1 MVDKVTRNFVPVAAN
16 LYKIREAK
24 DEAGEFFRG
33 ARSQKNQYQGIWII
47 APDGTVLA
55 GHQDFKT
62 RESWADEVAATID
75 AALAKAGSL
84 TVRKPEPK
92 DVMPHWGKGVLADGG
107 VTLACQMRYFFQNKG
122 IGQGALDEAAFTAK
136 EWKEF
141 APPEPVKGKSWHLAG
156 KVASEFSRCLSIV
169 SDRSTMPRPSEVTEV
184 EFTGTVERIRNGV
197 ATVSYAGYIAALHT
211 HTFNKNYVTKAHAR
225 MRGTGTYDVVDKE
238 MVSLL
243 WIFEG
248 GSRTVQPPRA
258 RTARLRR
265 WSNGGVRR
273 SADANGTWFAHFY
286 DCPST
291 PRLLVLGRRRA
302 HDATRGGH
310 EMVITAE
317 PGTIRAG
324 ADRPLYILIVE
335 DNRDGRESLRTLLQL
350 HGYHVDVAA
359 DGIEGVAMAKLGHPD
374 VALVDIGL
382 PRLDG
387 YEVAPAACGPRQP
400 PAAHGVH
407 RLRRSR
413 CAPARLRS
421 GLR

>member
-122 IGQGALDEAAFTAK
+122 IGQGGLDEAAFTAK

-211 HTFNKNYVTKAHAR
+211 HTFNKNYVTKCTPGCAAPAPTTWWTRKWCRCSGSSRGAAAR
-225 MRGTGTYDVVDKE
+225 C
-238 MVSLL
+238 
-243 WIFEG
+243 
-248 GSRTVQPPRA
+248 SRRCA

-265 WSNGGVRR
+265 WSNGGVRQ